1 MTNVLMVTPFPFSQ
15 PIHGG
20 QLRMKAIF
28 NYFKGK
34 NCHIQ
39 SVGVRTYNVYPEERG
54 YLPSPGSAVL
64 KVFSGDAEFYT
75 YGVGQL
81 FFKDSYYF
89 NKLKEQITITPD
101 IIVIEHPWL
110 FDFVDKYVNTL
121 DSKPLLIYDAHNIEW
136 KLKKSI
142 LSARNPYFFYEEI
155 NEIKQLELRVIENV
169 DLILAVSESDK
180 QWLESNTIKK
190 VITVKNGIDEWQCAE
205 NFQSFNDQYCLFI
218 GSSHEPNLQG
228 FNYYLG
234 GKGFGALNY
243 NQKLIVAGGISD
255 RIERSEIFLNTP
267 GLRSHSVTMGVVSD
281 SELARLKNYAHAFL
295 LPLVSGGGTNLKT
308 AEAILS
314 GRYVIASKFALR
326 GFEEF
331 SNEKGIYICES
342 PEEFKRSLRLVMNLP
357 DLELT
362 VVEKEFRRNVL
373 WSRQFNELD
382 KFLNWKC

>member
-1 MTNVLMVTPFPFSQ
+1 
-15 PIHGG
+15 
-20 QLRMKAIF
+20 MKAIF

-205 NFQSFNDQYCLFI
+205 NFRSFNYQYCLFI

-255 RIERSEIFLNTP
+255 RIGRSEIFLNTP
-267 GLRSHSVTMGVVSD
+267 GLRSHSVTVGVVSD

>member
-1 MTNVLMVTPFPFSQ
+1 M
-15 PIHGG
+15 
-20 QLRMKAIF
+20 
-28 NYFKGK
+28 
-34 NCHIQ
+34 
-39 SVGVRTYNVYPEERG
+39 
-54 YLPSPGSAVL
+54 
-64 KVFSGDAEFYT
+64 
-75 YGVGQL
+75 
-81 FFKDSYYF
+81 
-89 NKLKEQITITPD
+89 
-101 IIVIEHPWL
+101 
-110 FDFVDKYVNTL
+110 
-121 DSKPLLIYDAHNIEW
+121 
-136 KLKKSI
+136 
-142 LSARNPYFFYEEI
+142 
-155 NEIKQLELRVIENV
+155 
-169 DLILAVSESDK
+169 
-180 QWLESNTIKK
+180 
-190 VITVKNGIDEWQCAE
+190 
-205 NFQSFNDQYCLFI
+205 
-218 GSSHEPNLQG
+218 
-228 FNYYLG
+228 G